1 MTLLVPWLCLWLPMK
16 VSVLVILLWFKCWNH
31 CFLNLGM
38 QVSYPNYWNRPK
50 KNLKFKST
58 MFFLVHP
65 LLSLV
70 CHCPTRPFSST
81 EPESNIQQMVVNAF
95 YLLNKPPT
103 RIDPKKQHTTTV
115 PFLERHS
122 KDGNVKHMFSFGER
136 KGVWHPKILN
146 TWRPGVGCFRVIFF
160 GQSMPITSLWMMMM
174 WACPQLNHRAD
185 QNNRFK
191 GGWRGLLLSS
201 ARG

>member
-1 MTLLVPWLCLWLPMK
+1 MLESLLLEFGDASFLSK
-16 VSVLVILLWFKCWNH
+16 LLK
-31 CFLNLGM
+31 
-38 QVSYPNYWNRPK
+38 QTK

-122 KDGNVKHMFSFGER
+122 KDGNVKKTCFPSA
-136 KGVWHPKILN
+136 KGRESDIQ
-146 TWRPGVGCFRVIFF
+146 R
-160 GQSMPITSLWMMMM
+160 S
-174 WACPQLNHRAD
+174 
-185 QNNRFK
+185 
-191 GGWRGLLLSS
+191 
-201 ARG
+201 

>member
-1 MTLLVPWLCLWLPMK
+1 MWPSWCHGCVCDFRWRCPYWSYYCDLNAGIIASWIWGCKFLIQIIETDQKKPEIQV
-16 VSVLVILLWFKCWNH
+16 NH
-31 CFLNLGM
+31 
-38 QVSYPNYWNRPK
+38 V
-50 KNLKFKST
+50 
-58 MFFLVHP
+58 FLVHP

-122 KDGNVKHMFSFGER
+122 KDGNVKKTCFPSAKGRESDIQRSWTLGDQAWDVFG
-136 KGVWHPKILN
+136 W
-146 TWRPGVGCFRVIFF
+146 FF
-160 GQSMPITSLWMMMM
+160 LGNR
-174 WACPQLNHRAD
+174 CP
-185 QNNRFK
+185 
-191 GGWRGLLLSS
+191 
-201 ARG
+201 